1 MSPVNFR
8 KIHVPCRY
16 FSNVPVD
23 FKVVQCRLSNLR
35 KRCVVLSILR
45 SRAPVLT
52 VCIQVVKG
60 VGGIWVGGD
69 CGSKPETTE
78 ARGIPLPPTFL
89 LIFNS
94 HI

>member
-8 KIHVPCRY
+8 RRHVPYRY
-16 FSNVPVD
+16 FLNVP
-23 FKVVQCRLSNLR
+23 VQCRLSNLI
-35 KRCVVLSILR
+35 KRCVALSILR

-69 CGSKPETTE
+69 CGSQQGTTE
-78 ARGIPLPPTFL
+78 ARGIPLSPTFL